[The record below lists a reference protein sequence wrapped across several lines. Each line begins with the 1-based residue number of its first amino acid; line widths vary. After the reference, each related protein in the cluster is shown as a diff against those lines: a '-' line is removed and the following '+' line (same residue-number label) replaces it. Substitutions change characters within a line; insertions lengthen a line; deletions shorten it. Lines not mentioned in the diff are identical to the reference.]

1 MSTHNMCFYKENQK
15 KKKENTI
22 TSHIKASFDKSFTD
36 LCLSVPLVLADT
48 YFTTS
53 FLSNFVKPK
62 HAVR

>member
-1 MSTHNMCFYKENQK
+1 MCFYKENQK
-15 KKKENTI
+15 KKEKKENTI

-36 LCLSVPLVLADT
+36 LCLRVPLVLADT

-53 FLSNFVKPK
+53 FLSNFEKPK